1 MIETINNIL
10 DYRLFRSG
18 SFRLTV
24 LNLIILVFVIFLTGI
39 ILRLIRAVVTR
50 NLPEEDKNRFI
61 SFFQFIRYIV
71 FIFAIVF
78 TLDACGIN
86 MKIFLTASAALLVG
100 LGFALQQLFQDII
113 SGILII
119 IDKSLHVGDIIE
131 VDGKVGIV
139 DKIKLRT
146 TRVVTRNDRVM
157 IVPNHKFMNETL
169 FNWTQNGTTNR
180 EQVDIGVAYG
190 SDVELVKTILIDCV
204 KNVEG
209 ILEERDVSV
218 HFADFADSS
227 LNFSVFFYVRNG
239 LHSPKIQSDI
249 RYNIDKKFRENNIV
263 IPFPQRDLNFIQ
275 NKIQEK

>member
-1 MIETINNIL
+1 MIETINDIL
-10 DYRLFRSG
+10 DYRLFRTG

-146 TRVVTRNDRVM
+146 TRVVTRNNRVM

-169 FNWTQNGTTNR
+169 FNWTQNGSTNR

-190 SDVELVKTILIDCV
+190 SDVELVKSLLTDCV

-209 ILEERDVSV
+209 VLEESEVTV
-218 HFADFADSS
+218 HFVDFADSS
-227 LNFSVFFYVRNG
+227 LNFSVLFYVKNG

-249 RYNIDKKFRENNIV
+249 RYNIDREFRKNNIS
-263 IPFPQRDLNFIQ
+263 IPFPQRDVNMIQ
-275 NKIQEK
+275 NNIQEK

>member
-146 TRVVTRNDRVM
+146 TRVVTRNNRVM

-169 FNWTQNGTTNR
+169 FNWTQNGSTNR

-190 SDVELVKTILIDCV
+190 SDVELVKSLLTDCV

-209 ILEERDVSV
+209 VLEESEVTV
-218 HFADFADSS
+218 HFVDFADSS
-227 LNFSVFFYVRNG
+227 LNFSVLFYVKNG

-249 RYNIDKKFRENNIV
+249 RYNIDREFRKNNIS
-263 IPFPQRDLNFIQ
+263 IPFPQRDVNMIQ
-275 NKIQEK
+275 NNIQEK